1 MPPTR
6 RTGEALDGLTVALA
20 SGAVSVIDLTA
31 PLSSA
36 TPVLPLPPDMAP
48 IPRFRLEELA
58 KYDERG
64 RTSYQNAIHTGEH
77 VGTHFDAPCHWV
89 TGADL
94 GDVASV
100 PVTRLVA
107 PAVVIDRTEQCA
119 ADPDHLLRREDVEA
133 WQREHGGLPAGWLL
147 VRTGWSARSH
157 DQDLFLNADEAGPHT
172 PGLDPE
178 CARWLAEETP
188 ILGLGVETVGTD
200 AGQAFA
206 FEPEFPAH
214 HFLLGAGKYGITQ
227 LRNLHLLPPTGA
239 LLIVAPLRI
248 VGGSGSPARVLALV
262 GSPGGDPERNEVCHG
277 RGIASAA
284 SLSPVA

>member
-1 MPPTR
+1 MPPSP
-6 RTGEALDGLTVALA
+6 RTGGALDGLALGLA

-36 TPVLPLPPDMAP
+36 TPVLTLPPDMSP

-64 RTSYQNAIHTGEH
+64 STSYQNGIHTGEH
-77 VGTHFDAPCHWV
+77 VGTHFDAPCHWI
-89 TGADL
+89 TGRDH
-94 GDVASV
+94 GDVAAV

-119 ADPDHLLRREDVEA
+119 ADPDFLLRREDIEA
-133 WQREHGGLPAGWLL
+133 WQLEHGGLPAGWLL
-147 VRTGWSARSH
+147 LRTGWAARSH
-157 DQDLFLNADEAGPHT
+157 NQDLFLNADDTGPHT

-188 ILGLGVETVGTD
+188 VLGLGVETVGTD

-214 HFLLGAGKYGITQ
+214 HYLLGAGKYGITQ
-227 LRNLHLLPPTGA
+227 LQNLHLLPPTGA

-262 GSPGGDPERNEVCHG
+262 ERP
-277 RGIASAA
+277 A
-284 SLSPVA
+284 